1 MGETGR
7 VVNMLEPGRLALES
21 YPVPEPEPGAVV
33 AEIARA
39 NVCGS
44 ELHIWRGHHPTKR
57 SGVLGH
63 EMVLRVRALGAG
75 VTSDFAG
82 APVRPGDRIAA
93 AYFLTCRRCGPC
105 RRAQFHLC
113 ENAYRFWSLDPATP
127 PHFHGAFATHYYL
140 HPDQYFYKVPDA
152 VPDEWAAGAN
162 CALSQVYFGL
172 DEAGLAAG
180 ETLVVQGAGGLGL
193 YAVAVAKERGARVI
207 VIDLAERRL
216 AEARAFGADAVI
228 DGRTVA
234 TPAAR
239 AEAVRDL
246 TGGEGADVG
255 LEVAGVPEAFA
266 EGIQLVRPGGR
277 YVEIGN
283 ISPGLEVAFD
293 PGLLTR
299 RSIRIIPVVRY
310 QPWYLKKALDFLAR
324 TADRFPFGTLLDA
337 TFPLDRVEEAL
348 DRSARREV
356 VRASLV
362 PH

>member
-1 MGETGR
+1 MDGTGR
-7 VVNMLEPGRLALES
+7 VANMLEPGRLRLET
-21 YPVPEPEPGAVV
+21 YPLPEPGPGAVV
-33 AEIARA
+33 AEVARA

-57 SGVLGH
+57 RGVLGH
-63 EMVLRVRALGAG
+63 EMVLRIAALGDG
-75 VTSDFAG
+75 VTADFAG
-82 APVRPGDRIAA
+82 EPVAPGDRVVA

-105 RRAQFHLC
+105 RRGQFHLC
-113 ENAYRFWSLDPATP
+113 ENAYRYWSLDPEVA
-127 PHFHGAFATHYYL
+127 PHFHGSFATHYYL
-140 HPDQYFYKVPDA
+140 HPDQYFYKVPDDL
-152 VPDEWAAGAN
+152 PDELVAGAN

-172 DEAGLAAG
+172 DEAGLSAG

-193 YAVAVAKERGARVI
+193 YAVAVAKERGARV
-207 VIDLAERRL
+207 VVLDQAERRL
-216 AEARAFGADAVI
+216 AEARAFGADAVV
-228 DGRTVA
+228 DLR
-234 TPAAR
+234 AAPTAADR
-239 AEAVRDL
+239 AEAVRAV

-283 ISPGLEVAFD
+283 ISPGLTVPFD

-310 QPWYLKKALDFLAR
+310 QPWYLKKALDFLQR
-324 TADRFPFGTLLDA
+324 TRERYPYATLLDA

-348 DRSARREV
+348 DRSARREI
-356 VRASLV
+356 VRASIV
-362 PH
+362 PA